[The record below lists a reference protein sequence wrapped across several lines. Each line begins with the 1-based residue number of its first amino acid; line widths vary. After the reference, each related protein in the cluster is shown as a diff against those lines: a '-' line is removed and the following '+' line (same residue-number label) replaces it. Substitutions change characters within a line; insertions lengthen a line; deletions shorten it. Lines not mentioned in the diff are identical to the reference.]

1 MEAGDIVNDL
11 STNNIAEDDLN
22 GIFSSLE
29 PLEDPKDDMFFFGG
43 KDLLQ
48 STPKAIPC
56 QPQCPHSSSHHFHT
70 LNIFM

>member
-1 MEAGDIVNDL
+1 METGDIVNEL
-11 STNNIAEDDLN
+11 SASNIVEDDLN

-48 STPKAIPC
+48 SMSPALLYPS
-56 QPQCPHSSSHHFHT
+56 HSS
-70 LNIFM
+70 LNITHITSP